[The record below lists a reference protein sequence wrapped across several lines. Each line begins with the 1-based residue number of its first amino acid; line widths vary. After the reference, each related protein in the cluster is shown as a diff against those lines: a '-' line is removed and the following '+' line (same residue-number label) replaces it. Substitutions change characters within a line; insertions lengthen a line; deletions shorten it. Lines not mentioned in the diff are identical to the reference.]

1 MKSEAPPKR
10 YPVVLAVFSHPD
22 DVEFTCAGTLAL
34 LRDAGCET
42 HYLNLANGCCGS
54 MDRGRDETAYLRWG
68 ETRHAAETLGAVPH
82 PPLFNDLE
90 VFYSPENLERV
101 AAVFREIRP
110 DIVLTHALED
120 YMEDHMETAR
130 LAVSAL
136 FVAGMPN
143 YHTRPERPP
152 FSGDRALYHALPHGL
167 RRPADGTRVYPG
179 FYVGIDAAMPRKRR
193 ALACHRSQK
202 EWLDQTQG
210 MDAYLETQ
218 AELARTLGSE
228 SGAGIHAEGF
238 TQHLPLGF
246 APESYRPLQ
255 TILADNI
262 LLNSHYPLHP

>member
-1 MKSEAPPKR
+1 MNPYASQSHA
-10 YPVVLAVFSHPD
+10 PVVLAVFAHPD

-54 MDRGRDETAYLRWG
+54 MDRSRGETAALRWQ
-68 ETRHAAETLGAVPH
+68 ETRNAAETLGAVPH

-90 VFYSPENLERV
+90 ICYTPENLERV
-101 AAVFREIRP
+101 AAVFRDIRP

-120 YMEDHMETAR
+120 YMEDHMQTAR

-143 YHTRPERPP
+143 YQTRPERPP
-152 FSGDRALYHALPHGL
+152 FSGERALYHTLPHGF
-167 RRPADGTRVYPG
+167 RRPADGTRVYPAL
-179 FYVGIDAAMPRKRR
+179 YVGIDAVMSRKRQ

-210 MDAYLETQ
+210 MDAYLDTQ
-218 AELARTLGSE
+218 AELTRTLGSE
-228 SGAGIHAEGF
+228 SGAGMHAEGF
-238 TQHLPLGF
+238 TQHLSLGF
-246 APESYRPLQ
+246 AAESHRPLQ
-255 TILADNI
+255 TLLADSVR
-262 LLNSHYPLHP
+262 LNSRYPLQP